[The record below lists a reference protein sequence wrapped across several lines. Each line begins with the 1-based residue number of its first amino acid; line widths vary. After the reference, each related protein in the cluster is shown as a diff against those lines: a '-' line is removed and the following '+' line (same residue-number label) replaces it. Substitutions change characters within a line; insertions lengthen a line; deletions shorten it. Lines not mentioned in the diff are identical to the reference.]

1 MFYIYVL
8 ESVKNKKLYFG
19 YTSDL
24 KKRLKEHNSGKNF
37 STKPYIPW
45 NLIYY
50 EACIEEE
57 DAIRREKYLKTT
69 QGKKM
74 FKLRLKKYFNLK

>member
-8 ESVKNKKLYFG
+8 ESLKNKNLYFG

-37 STKPYIPW
+37 STKPFMPW

-50 EACIEEE
+50 EACIEED
-57 DAIRREKYLKTT
+57 DATRREKYLKTMW
-69 QGKKM
+69 GNNYLNK
-74 FKLRLKKYFNLK
+74 RLSN